1 MLSADAHGRDGRYHV
16 LLVEDSP
23 SDRLMTELA
32 LKESGVPHVLHSVEY
47 GTDTLRF
54 LRRERPFEGVPRPDL
69 ILLDLNLP
77 GMDGRTLLRRVKADP
92 ELRSIPIVILTTSE
106 SPSDVQSAYATHANC
121 YLRKPTDY
129 DAFVAMTSLAMRFW
143 CGTIVPPGAP
153 ALLAGQPTAPTARRR
168 LLLVED
174 SASDA
179 LLFRDALS
187 DNTAEPFDVVHV
199 DRVTAAL
206 AELER
211 QTYDAIVSDL
221 SLPDAKGVESIRL
234 LASVAADAPIIVLTG
249 SYAEVGEAALSA
261 GADDF
266 LPKNDLNGRRLG
278 RILRHAIRRKQL
290 QSEELQMQRVQTVG
304 RLASSVAHDMNNLL
318 AAIRLTAELLPQTAP
333 DTDALTIEILAN
345 VERGRTLTRQL
356 LAFGRRSESQR
367 RRCEVNG
374 VVRSAASLL
383 SRLLRRDVELD
394 VETTSEFTGVLADE
408 HQLEQTVINL
418 GLNANDAMQSGGR
431 LTLTTRVAT
440 LTDEAGMGYIPVLNA
455 GRYVCIE
462 VADTGTGIPLAVLPQ
477 IFEPF
482 FTTKAEHEGTG
493 LGLATVRDIALM
505 HGGAV
510 SVANR
515 DTGGAVF
522 TVLLPMRGTPLSV
535 LAVPQPGGAPAAAP
549 PKRLRAQPQTRL
561 LIAEDDAA
569 VSGALNRVLAA
580 NGFTVHST
588 SSADAAWEAWRKY
601 SGSFDAL
608 VTDLL
613 MPGEMQVSE
622 LVERVRAERPGFP
635 IVYCSG
641 FAGTSNEETLG
652 LEEGINFVAKPFR
665 TEALLAVLA
674 HQIGKAAAF
683 DANTD
688 AD

>member
-1 MLSADAHGRDGRYHV
+1 MRNADSNRREGPYHV

-54 LRRERPFEGVPRPDL
+54 LRRERPFEDAPRPDL

-129 DAFVAMTSLAMRFW
+129 HEFVAMTSLVMRFW

-153 ALLAGQPTAPTARRR
+153 VPLVGQPSTPTARRR

-174 SASDA
+174 SATDA
-179 LLFRDALS
+179 LLFRDALGDS
-187 DNTAEPFDVVHV
+187 TAEPFDVVHV

-211 QTYDAIVSDL
+211 QPYDAIVSDL

-234 LASVAADAPIIVLTG
+234 LASAAADAPIIVLTG

-266 LPKNDLNGRRLG
+266 MPKNDLNGRRLA

-290 QSEELQMQRVQTVG
+290 QSEELQVQRVQTVG

-318 AAIRLTAELLPQTAP
+318 AAIRLTAEVLPQTAP
-333 DTDALTIEILAN
+333 DTEALTIEILAN
-345 VERGRTLTRQL
+345 VERGRALTRQL

-383 SRLLRRDVELD
+383 SRLLRREVELD
-394 VETTSEFTGVLADE
+394 VDLTSAFTGVLADE

-418 GLNANDAMQSGGR
+418 GLNANDAMESGGR
-431 LTLTTRVAT
+431 LTLATRVVT
-440 LTDEAGMGYIPVLNA
+440 LTDEAGMAYTPVLNA
-455 GRYVCIE
+455 GRYVCLE
-462 VADTGTGIPLAVLPQ
+462 VADTGTGIPLDVLPH

-493 LGLATVRDIALM
+493 LGLATVRDIAMM

-510 SVANR
+510 AVANR
-515 DTGGAVF
+515 DTGGALF
-522 TVLLPMRGTPLSV
+522 TVLLPMSGTPLSV
-535 LAVPQPGGAPAAAP
+535 AVQPMSGSTPAVSASRP
-549 PKRLRAQPQTRL
+549 LPSQPQARL
-561 LIAEDDAA
+561 LVAEDDAA
-569 VSGALNRVLAA
+569 VSGALNRVLAVH
-580 NGFTVHST
+580 GFAVHT
-588 SSADAAWEAWRKY
+588 ASSADAAWDAWREC

-613 MPGEMQVSE
+613 MPGTMLVSE

-635 IVYCSG
+635 VVYCSG
-641 FAGTSNEETLG
+641 FAGTSNEEALG
-652 LEEGINFVAKPFR
+652 LQEGINFVAKPFR

-674 HQIGKAAAF
+674 HQIGKAAAVGAS
-683 DANTD
+683 DD
-688 AD
+688 GD

>member
-1 MLSADAHGRDGRYHV
+1 M

-54 LRRERPFEGVPRPDL
+54 LRRERPFEEVPRPDL

-106 SPSDVQSAYATHANC
+106 SPSDVQSTYATHANC

-129 DAFVAMTSLAMRFW
+129 DAFVAMISLTMRFW
-143 CGTIVPPGAP
+143 CGTIVPPGSP
-153 ALLAGQPTAPTARRR
+153 VPLAGQPAAPSARRR

-179 LLFRDALS
+179 LLFRDALGG
-187 DNTAEPFDVVHV
+187 DHTAEPFEVVHV

-211 QTYDAIVSDL
+211 QAYDAIVSDL

-318 AAIRLTAELLPQTAP
+318 AAIRLTAEVLPQTAP
-333 DTDALTIEILAN
+333 DTEALTIEILSN
-345 VERGRTLTRQL
+345 VERGRALTRQL

-367 RRCEVNG
+367 RRCEVNS
-374 VVRSAASLL
+374 VVRSAASML

-394 VETTSEFTGVLADE
+394 VDPTSEFTGVLADE

-431 LTLTTRVAT
+431 LTLTTRVVT
-440 LTDEAGMGYIPVLNA
+440 LTDEAGMGYTPVLNA

-462 VADTGTGIPLAVLPQ
+462 VADTGTGIPLEVLPQ

-535 LAVPQPGGAPAAAP
+535 LAQPLPGGAPAVAP
-549 PKRLRAQPQTRL
+549 PLPGGAPAVARPKRLRVQPQARL

-580 NGFTVHST
+580 HGFTVHST
-588 SSADAAWEAWRKY
+588 SSADAAWDAWQEFP
-601 SGSFDAL
+601 GSFDAL

-613 MPGEMQVSE
+613 MPGEMPISE
-622 LVERVRAERPGFP
+622 LVERIRAERPGFP

-652 LEEGINFVAKPFR
+652 LQEGVNFVAKPFR

-683 DANTD
+683 EASADTD
-688 AD
+688 